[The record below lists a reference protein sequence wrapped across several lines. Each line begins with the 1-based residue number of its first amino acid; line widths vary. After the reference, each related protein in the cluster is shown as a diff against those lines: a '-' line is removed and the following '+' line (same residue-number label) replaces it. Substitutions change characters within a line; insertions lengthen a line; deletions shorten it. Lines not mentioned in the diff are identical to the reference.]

1 MKNKINENEGNNNIL
16 NENSNNLDERNNK
29 CKEFERKN
37 KNDLTI
43 LKIEEKNFLEKKL
56 IIDESD
62 LLKIKKIV
70 FKNIIGLIYF
80 WI

>member
-43 LKIEEKNFLEKKL
+43 LKIEEKIFWKK
-56 IIDESD
+56 
-62 LLKIKKIV
+62 
-70 FKNIIGLIYF
+70 N
-80 WI
+80 